1 MLTTELLTPVLE
13 GGIQNTN
20 FFNGRLL
27 TAEDLRTEQQASQ
40 QRHQRLG
47 QAIGEG
53 IVYGLQVRKTTD
65 ITSPPEI
72 RKALVRVSAGLALNR
87 KGQTLY
93 LPQDVNVALVCEEC
107 EVPTGSGVFAVCQP
121 PQAVP
126 TGTGVYILVLS
137 PAAGLQG
144 LTRASGL
151 GGNGRTA
158 PCRSRYE
165 VEGVQFGL
173 AELDVS
179 KMTEVSEDTRKEIAD
194 LMAAHENPA
203 NLSKLRNWLAHL
215 CFGTEERG
223 RFPRDPFARAKG
235 DSAFLQYGVVDHLR
249 PPDPLSDCGV
259 PLALIF
265 WTRDGIIFVDVWS
278 VRRRVMARPP
288 SSFWPVP
295 VSERPMAEAEATFLQ
310 FQAHVAEL
318 TKPEVPQSR
327 LSTIRAVDHFR
338 YLPAVGIIPFTG
350 LRASRGFDTAH
361 FFPDLTYRDPVHI
374 EGAKLHSLSQDSF
387 SYPPI
392 DLEAP
397 IDPESG
403 KPESREM
410 IWLYLVRENMQ
421 AVRES
426 TTGPPQPYVIFT
438 NGHMPY
444 RDDAQFDLARWDYSN
459 YGLGVAGRF
468 G

>member
-27 TAEDLRTEQQASQ
+27 TAEDLRTEQEANR
-40 QRHQRLG
+40 QRHQQLG
-47 QAIGEG
+47 KAIGEG

-72 RKALVRVSAGLALNR
+72 RKALLRVSAGLALNR

-93 LPQDVNVALVCEEC
+93 LPQEVNVALVCEEC

-179 KMTEVSEDTRKEIAD
+179 KMTEVSEETRKKVGD
-194 LMAAHENPA
+194 LMADHEDPA
-203 NLSKLRNWLAHL
+203 KLSKLRNWLAHL

-235 DSAFLQYGVVDHLR
+235 DSALSQYGAVDHLR
-249 PPDPLSDCGV
+249 SLDRLSDCDV

-265 WTRDGIIFVDVWS
+265 WTRAGIKFADVWS
-278 VRRRVMARPP
+278 VRRRVMTRPP
-288 SSFWPVP
+288 SALWPVP
-295 VSERPMAEAEATFLQ
+295 VSVRPVAEAEAAFLQ
-310 FQAHVAEL
+310 FQQHLDTLLTGTAGSDRVDAQDLIAE
-318 TKPEVPQSR
+318 KY
-327 LSTIRAVDHFR
+327 FR
-338 YLPAVGIIPFTG
+338 YLPAAGILPI
-350 LRASRGFDTAH
+350 ASGDT
-361 FFPDLTYRDPVHI
+361 
-374 EGAKLHSLSQDSF
+374 SLSAKPGIESQAFFLGLKVRDLDEHLLYIPGARLTALLRESLF
-387 SYPPI
+387 YPPI
-392 DLEAP
+392 DVTS
-397 IDPESG
+397 PEL
-403 KPESREM
+403 
-410 IWLYLVRENMQ
+410 IWVYRVRENHQ
-421 AVRES
+421 EERADSADTPGAYLV
-426 TTGPPQPYVIFT
+426 FA
-438 NGHMPY
+438 NGHLPY
-444 RDDAQFDLARWDYSN
+444 RAKARYDRNRWDYSH
-459 YGLGVAGRF
+459 F